1 MKHNHNNKFPKHSFS
16 LATLNKLL
24 IIQKTILHIVK
35 NNMLFDFNAF
45 IWELRENSE
54 KKEIIEKYES
64 ALWEIAGWLKEQIRY
79 RDYLSTFSPRKY
91 LVPDELQND
100 FDRDLLQQL
109 VLWSFSSDYE
119 LKAAEWQEI
128 PELYIAVKSWDQSIV
143 KKVSELRSFQI
154 QRLYEIYVEEQI
166 NLEILRQWSED
177 EKKAIEQE
185 RVMRQ
190 KRRQAIIDTL
200 WMAQEA
206 KAQKEEQAK
215 SLDELMWKL

>member
-1 MKHNHNNKFPKHSFS
+1 
-16 LATLNKLL
+16 
-24 IIQKTILHIVK
+24 
-35 NNMLFDFNAF
+35 MLFDFNAF

-185 RVMRQ
+185 RIMRQ
-190 KRRQAIIDTL
+190 KRWQAIIDTL

>member
-1 MKHNHNNKFPKHSFS
+1 MKFN
-16 LATLNKLL
+16 
-24 IIQKTILHIVK
+24 IIKVIIILFYQFNSIP
-35 NNMLFDFNAF
+35 MLFDFNAF
-45 IWELRENSE
+45 IGELRENSE

-64 ALWEIAGWLKEQIRY
+64 ALWPIVWWLKEQIRY
-79 RDYLSTFSPRKY
+79 RDYLSTFSPIKY

-100 FDRDLLQQL
+100 FDRDLLEQL

-119 LKAAEWQEI
+119 LKANEWEET

-177 EKKAIEQE
+177 EKNAIEQE
-185 RVMRQ
+185 RIMRQ
-190 KRRQAIIDTL
+190 KRRQAIIDTI
-200 WMAQEA
+200 WREQEA
-206 KAQKEEQAK
+206 KEQKAEQAK

>member
-1 MKHNHNNKFPKHSFS
+1 
-16 LATLNKLL
+16 
-24 IIQKTILHIVK
+24 
-35 NNMLFDFNAF
+35 MLFDFNAF
-45 IWELRENSE
+45 IGELRENSE
-54 KKEIIEKYES
+54 KKEIIEKYEA
-64 ALWEIAGWLKEQIRY
+64 ALWPIAWWLKEQIRY
-79 RDYLSTFSPRKY
+79 RDYLSTFSPTKY

-100 FDRDLLQQL
+100 FDRDLLEQL
-109 VLWSFSSDYE
+109 ILWSFSSDYE
-119 LKAAEWQEI
+119 LKANEGEEV

-143 KKVSELRSFQI
+143 KKVSELWSFQI

-177 EKKAIEQE
+177 EKNAIEWE
-185 RVMRQ
+185 RTMRQ

-206 KAQKEEQAK
+206 QAQKEEQAK

>member
-1 MKHNHNNKFPKHSFS
+1 
-16 LATLNKLL
+16 
-24 IIQKTILHIVK
+24 
-35 NNMLFDFNAF
+35 MLFDFNAF
-45 IWELRENSE
+45 IGELRENPE
-54 KKEIIEKYES
+54 KKEIIEKYEQ
-64 ALWEIAGWLKEQIRY
+64 ALWTIAWWLKEQSWY
-79 RDYLSTFSPRKY
+79 KDYLAAFSPKKY

-119 LKAAEWQEI
+119 LKANEWEEI

-166 NLEILRQWSED
+166 NLEILRHGSED
-177 EKKAIEQE
+177 ETKAIDQE

-190 KRRQAIIDTL
+190 KRWQAILDTL
-200 WMAQEA
+200 WMAKEA
-206 KAQKEEQAK
+206 EQQKQEQAK

>member
-1 MKHNHNNKFPKHSFS
+1 M
-16 LATLNKLL
+16 L
-24 IIQKTILHIVK
+24 IVVYFINLTVFE
-35 NNMLFDFNAF
+35 MLFDFNAF

-54 KKEIIEKYES
+54 KKEIVEKYES
-64 ALWEIAGWLKEQIRY
+64 LLWPIAWWLKEQNWY

-100 FDRDLLQQL
+100 FDWDLLEQL

-119 LKAAEWQEI
+119 FKANEWEDT

-143 KKVSELRSFQI
+143 KKVSELWSFQI

-177 EKKAIEQE
+177 EKNAIEQE

-206 KAQKEEQAK
+206 QAQKQEQAK
-215 SLDELMWKL
+215 NLDELMWKL

>member
-1 MKHNHNNKFPKHSFS
+1 
-16 LATLNKLL
+16 
-24 IIQKTILHIVK
+24 
-35 NNMLFDFNAF
+35 MLFDFNAF
-45 IWELRENSE
+45 IGELRENAE
-54 KKEIIEKYES
+54 KKEIIEKYEN
-64 ALWEIAGWLKEQIRY
+64 ALWEIAWGLKEQIRY
-79 RDYLSTFSPRKY
+79 RDYLSTFSPIKY

-119 LKAAEWQEI
+119 LKASEWQEL

-143 KKVSELRSFQI
+143 KKVSELWSFQI

-177 EKKAIEQE
+177 EKNAIEQE

-206 KAQKEEQAK
+206 EEAK
-215 SLDELMWKL
+215 KQQETTLGDLMWKL

>member
-1 MKHNHNNKFPKHSFS
+1 MRKN
-16 LATLNKLL
+16 
-24 IIQKTILHIVK
+24 ILHIVK

-54 KKEIIEKYES
+54 KKEIIEKYEN

-100 FDRDLLQQL
+100 FDRDLLEQL